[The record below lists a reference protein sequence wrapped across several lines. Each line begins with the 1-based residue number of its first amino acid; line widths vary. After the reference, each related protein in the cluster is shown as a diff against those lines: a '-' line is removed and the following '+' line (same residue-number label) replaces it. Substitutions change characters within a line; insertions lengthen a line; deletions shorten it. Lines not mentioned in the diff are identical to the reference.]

1 VVKLGSG
8 TLNMTGTNTYAGTT
22 AVKEGKLNINGT
34 ASSSTAKI
42 SSGAKLGGT
51 GTVGAIVSD
60 GNLEPGNSIGTL
72 NVSGAVTLNS
82 GSVLVIEIDTAG
94 NNDKIVATGAVTA
107 GGTLRISPSAGTYT
121 DGQSFTIITGSSV
134 SGTFSTVS
142 ILKCSGATATP
153 TYGATS
159 ITFSLSNC
167 VAAENQNL
175 DSITSYVNDL
185 TTGASGDLST
195 VLTALNALT
204 GTNYDAAVE
213 SLDFN
218 GGNSIA
224 HANQQQIAS
233 VNSIVRQNLVSS
245 RGEGDTEISDDERSW
260 VSLGASGWWV
270 RGYGATG
277 EQKKLDN
284 LGING
289 SDYSYYGTT
298 VGYDFGGGIG
308 TQGVAITLQGGT
320 NTSKN
325 SEGKSTY
332 TSMGISNYKSEKQD
346 NGNRLTSNLS
356 LIFNLVDSQRT
367 ISFGAIS
374 RTAKANYNAYAIDYS
389 ADYDYPSSDAF
400 GASNALTLHTGITA
414 GYQDGFTET
423 GANSLNLTVKGATN
437 LIARAGISNTM
448 SWGDKNDNLNSFIPF
463 VSAGLHTSYNI
474 LKPEIEQNFS
484 GKTTSFTTNSD
495 RRLNGHAELGLGFTY
510 KSSYSSEIAFL
521 TKGKASD
528 RGSEYSATL
537 EYKKLF

>member
-1 VVKLGSG
+1 
-8 TLNMTGTNTYAGTT
+8 
-22 AVKEGKLNINGT
+22 
-34 ASSSTAKI
+34 
-42 SSGAKLGGT
+42 
-51 GTVGAIVSD
+51 
-60 GNLEPGNSIGTL
+60 
-72 NVSGAVTLNS
+72 
-82 GSVLVIEIDTAG
+82 
-94 NNDKIVATGAVTA
+94 
-107 GGTLRISPSAGTYT
+107 
-121 DGQSFTIITGSSV
+121 
-134 SGTFSTVS
+134 
-142 ILKCSGATATP
+142 
-153 TYGATS
+153 
-159 ITFSLSNC
+159 
-167 VAAENQNL
+167 
-175 DSITSYVNDL
+175 
-185 TTGASGDLST
+185 
-195 VLTALNALT
+195 
-204 GTNYDAAVE
+204 
-213 SLDFN
+213 
-218 GGNSIA
+218 
-224 HANQQQIAS
+224 
-233 VNSIVRQNLVSS
+233 
-245 RGEGDTEISDDERSW
+245 
-260 VSLGASGWWV
+260 
-270 RGYGATG
+270 
-277 EQKKLDN
+277 
-284 LGING
+284 
-289 SDYSYYGTT
+289 
-298 VGYDFGGGIG
+298 
-308 TQGVAITLQGGT
+308 
-320 NTSKN
+320 
-325 SEGKSTY
+325 
-332 TSMGISNYKSEKQD
+332 MGISNYKSEKQD